1 MTVSFEAIAEA
12 ICAACGGKCCH
23 EAHPP
28 LSPARIAILHGKGVL
43 PSAFERNGYT
53 RMKAGHDGTCIM
65 CRDGRCRIHAVKPET
80 CVAGPF
86 TFDVTGNTLRL
97 FLKRESICPLVPHL
111 KADGDAYQTQFR
123 MAEQNLADLVRSL
136 PLHELD
142 VINAIPEPETDL
154 VAEIPLDLER
164 ARIP

>member
-28 LSPARIAILHGKGVL
+28 LSRARIAILNGKGVL

-86 TFDVTGNTLRL
+86 TFEVAGNTLRL
-97 FLKRESICPLVPHL
+97 FLKRELICPLVPYL
-111 KADGDAYQTQFR
+111 KADERVYEAHF
-123 MAEQNLADLVRSL
+123 QNAAQILADLVQSL
-136 PLHELD
+136 PSRELD
-142 VINAIPEPETDL
+142 VINAIPEHETDL
-154 VAEIPLDLER
+154 VAEIPLGSGGDC
-164 ARIP
+164 IP